1 MCSKCQAYLGKNA
14 IDIPHPPLNC
24 PLMLSAYCSVCC
36 SYGHFTEACP
46 DEEVLQHREVE
57 FVEQLVPYQLLQRY
71 KIKSKTPIAS
81 SIVEQKKPKHEPV
94 LEIEESDKTI
104 RQVLMNYG
112 MPISGKMKENRRVLK
127 QVAEDM
133 GRKLVYLKPT

>member
-14 IDIPHPPLNC
+14 IDIPHLPMNC
-24 PLMLSAYCSVCC
+24 PLMLSSYCSVCC
-36 SYGHFTEACP
+36 SYGHFTEDCT
-46 DEEVLQHREVE
+46 DETVLKHREVE

-71 KIKSKTPIAS
+71 KIQTKTPLKEIG
-81 SIVEQKKPKHEPV
+81 EEKKPKYEPV
-94 LEIEESDKTI
+94 LEIEDSDKTI

-112 MPISGKMKENRRVLK
+112 KPISGKMKENRRVLK
-127 QVAEDM
+127 QIAEDM